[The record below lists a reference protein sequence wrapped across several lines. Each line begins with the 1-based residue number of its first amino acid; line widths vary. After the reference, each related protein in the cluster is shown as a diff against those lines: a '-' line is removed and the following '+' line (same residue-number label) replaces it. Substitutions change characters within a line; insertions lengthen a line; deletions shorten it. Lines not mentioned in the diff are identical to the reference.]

1 MIEITPAAA
10 AEISRIQSLG
20 AADTKLH
27 ITLGTST
34 CEQFYYQLSLA
45 NTLVST
51 EPIAK
56 GASEA
61 IAGAIVQVG
70 DIAVSIDAQYR
81 QYLENI
87 QIDFAQDLMGGGF
100 RFQNPQAKKVCG
112 CGNAFS
118 V

>member
-1 MIEITPAAA
+1 MIEITSAAA
-10 AEISRIQSLG
+10 AEISRLKSLG

-27 ITLGTST
+27 LTLGTST

-45 NTLVST
+45 DTVVSADLIT
-51 EPIAK
+51 DVM
-56 GASEA
+56 
-61 IAGAIVQVG
+61 VQVG
-70 DIAVSIDAQYR
+70 DIAVSIDAQYQ

-100 RFQNPQAKKVCG
+100 RFQNPRATKVCG

>member
-10 AEISRIQSLG
+10 AEVSRIKSLG
-20 AADTKLH
+20 AADTKLLLS
-27 ITLGTST
+27 LGTST
-34 CEQFYYQLSLA
+34 CEQFYYQLSLV
-45 NTLVST
+45 TVSDH
-51 EPIAK
+51 PL
-56 GASEA
+56 
-61 IAGAIVQVG
+61 VQVG
-70 DIAVSIDAQYR
+70 EITVSIDSQYC

-100 RFQNPQAKKVCG
+100 RFQNSRATKVCG